1 MKFEDSR
8 FVVQYIFMVVRRSL
22 QYVLWN
28 CWEESKG
35 VDRLEVEEGRV
46 FEFVNT
52 SPEMYST
59 CDLRIS
65 YFR

>member
-8 FVVQYIFMVVRRSL
+8 FVVQYVLMVSMRILNFVFWS
-22 QYVLWN
+22 